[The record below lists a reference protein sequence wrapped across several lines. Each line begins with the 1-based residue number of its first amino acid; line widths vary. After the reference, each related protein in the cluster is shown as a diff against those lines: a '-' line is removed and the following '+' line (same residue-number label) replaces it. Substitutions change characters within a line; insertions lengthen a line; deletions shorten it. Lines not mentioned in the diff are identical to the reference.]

1 MSKKIS
7 ARILIALSF
16 VVFTPTSTKVN
27 FEKVKNGTIN
37 VSQILCGI
45 CIIGA
50 QFHKAYGL
58 TKEIAYFCYHYRT
71 VHCDDSPLAL
81 LMWLGSKIGFSIV
94 GLGLLKEGLNGL
106 FSKNNQSVQQNV
118 QPVIQILKDNKLTL
132 N

>member
-1 MSKKIS
+1 MSKKIAAS
-7 ARILIALSF
+7 LLVALSF

-37 VSQILCGI
+37 VSQILGGI

-58 TKEIAYFCYHYRT
+58 TKEIAHFCYHGRT
-71 VHCDDSPLAL
+71 VHCSDSPLVL

-94 GLGLLKEGLNGL
+94 GLGLLKEGLRQLAMTLEVTTTKAIND
-106 FSKNNQSVQQNV
+106 FSKEIKKRMSQ
-118 QPVIQILKDNKLTL
+118 
-132 N
+132 